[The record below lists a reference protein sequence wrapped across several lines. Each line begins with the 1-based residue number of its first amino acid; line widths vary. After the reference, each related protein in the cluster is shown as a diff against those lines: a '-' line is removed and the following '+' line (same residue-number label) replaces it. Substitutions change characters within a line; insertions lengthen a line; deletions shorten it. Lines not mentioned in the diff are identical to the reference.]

1 MAETKYGKHVM
12 KAPIAIEEEGWPPI
26 LNFAAAK
33 LVESI

>member
-1 MAETKYGKHVM
+1 MAGTEYGKHVM